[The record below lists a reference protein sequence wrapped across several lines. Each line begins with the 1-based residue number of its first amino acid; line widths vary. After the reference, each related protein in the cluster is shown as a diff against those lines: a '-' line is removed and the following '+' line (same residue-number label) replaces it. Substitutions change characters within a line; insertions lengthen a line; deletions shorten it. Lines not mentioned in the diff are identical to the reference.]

1 MLPPFLIGTVFV
13 VLMFQGNILIAL
25 YKNLNL
31 SMVPIKGILQ
41 FVLFKTPEF
50 LTLTLPI
57 GAGLASSLALSR
69 IVRESELTAMRAAGT
84 PIRRILFPVL
94 VMGLIVSILN
104 WFCAEKGRTNQL
116 SAGSDDRERNGC
128 LGLAAHIQVKCCSEP

>member
-31 SMVPIKGILQ
+31 TAVPINGILQ
-41 FVLFKTPEF
+41 FVLLKTPEF

-69 IVRESELTAMRAAGT
+69 IVRESELTAMRAAGASV
-84 PIRRILFPVL
+84 RLS
-94 VMGLIVSILN
+94 LI
-104 WFCAEKGRTNQL
+104 
-116 SAGSDDRERNGC
+116 
-128 LGLAAHIQVKCCSEP
+128 HI